1 MNREIQIAKIT
12 WVKRTAGSDVVFGNR
27 HNCYDSELALSWEVG
42 FQVRRSLKFWVW
54 TVQFTL
60 RNDTQLLLCKA
71 KTRKNVSLL
80 TVENQAIDQTSN
92 YCRIQIISTYREEK
106 FGAIWRE
113 NPALLNSVVKKIQ
126 IQIWFHP
133 TLYYCQCGDFLV
145 IDKDQPGFIAKF
157 IL

>member
-71 KTRKNVSLL
+71 KTRKYVSLL

-113 NPALLNSVVKKIQ
+113 NPALLNSVVKKSKSKYD
-126 IQIWFHP
+126 F
-133 TLYYCQCGDFLV
+133 TLHYT
-145 IDKDQPGFIAKF
+145 IASVEIF
-157 IL
+157 WL